1 MKVKDPEEEMLGTEG
16 IKSGLKKENRLYR
29 TALDH
34 EITEITDEAKKI
46 GKVALIAG
54 GALLGTY
61 LLVKLIK
68 NVRKDPEEKEHDGKH
83 KNFLEVPKTQV
94 VVEKTKTESKFLS
107 VIMEQLA
114 LVAVGILQEKIAD
127 LTNTDK
133 KKLEDRKNELLK
145 GNSGK

>member
-1 MKVKDPEEEMLGTEG
+1 MKVKDPEEEMLGND
-16 IKSGLKKENRLYR
+16 GLKGGLRKENRLYR

-34 EITEITDEAKKI
+34 EVSRLTDDAKQI
-46 GKVALIAG
+46 GKIALVAG

-61 LLVKLIK
+61 LLVRLLKSSG
-68 NVRKDPEEKEHDGKH
+68 KDKEHDGKN
-83 KNFLEVPKTQV
+83 KNFLEIPRTQV
-94 VVEKTKTESKFLS
+94 VVEKTKKESRFMS

-114 LVAVGILQEKIAD
+114 LMAVGVIQEKIAD

-133 KKLEDRKNELLK
+133 KKLEDRKNELFK

>member
-1 MKVKDPEEEMLGTEG
+1 MKVKDPEEEMLGND
-16 IKSGLKKENRLYR
+16 GLKGGLRKENRLYR

-34 EITEITDEAKKI
+34 EVSRLTDDAKQI
-46 GKVALIAG
+46 GKIALVAG

-61 LLVKLIK
+61 LLVRLLKSSG
-68 NVRKDPEEKEHDGKH
+68 KDKEHDGKI
-83 KNFLEVPKTQV
+83 KNFLEVPRTQV
-94 VVEKTKTESKFLS
+94 VVEKTKKESRFMS

-114 LVAVGILQEKIAD
+114 LMAVGVIQEKIAD

-133 KKLEDRKNELLK
+133 KKLEDRKNELFK